1 MYPKRTR
8 DGWACEEEE
17 GACAVRGTSVAGMR
31 LGHPLEAA
39 RSNNK
44 SIFKLIHAMQLVTA
58 AVGILRVC
66 IVFLQVWS
74 RIHHEYLRDE
84 SFVQL
89 CASGSANE
97 SPKMQQ
103 ACMDVAVDRSS
114 PVVAK
119 AVLETFKQLSVEL
132 FELASSPIQ
141 SMGILGYVA
150 VVFGAPVLRF
160 LGPIFA
166 LLVAQ
171 WRSHSASARSEHGQA
186 GAGDVILV
194 TFGQGANESAFTNT
208 HSKSPHSNRLKWD

>member
-1 MYPKRTR
+1 
-8 DGWACEEEE
+8 
-17 GACAVRGTSVAGMR
+17 MR
-31 LGHPLEAA
+31 LGHHLDAA
-39 RSNNK
+39 GSNNK
-44 SIFKLIHAMQLVTA
+44 SIFKIIHAMQLVTA
-58 AVGILRVC
+58 AVGLLRVC

-103 ACMDVAVDRSS
+103 ACMDIAVDRSS

-119 AVLETFKQLSVEL
+119 AVLETFKQLTVEL

-141 SMGILGYVA
+141 SMGILGYLA
-150 VVFGAPVLRF
+150 VVFGTPVLRF
-160 LGPIFA
+160 FGPLVA

-171 WRSHSASARSEHGQA
+171 WRSHSASTRSEHGQV
-186 GAGDVILV
+186 GTGDIVLV
-194 TFGQGANESAFTNT
+194 TFGQGANESGLRSINSTNA
-208 HSKSPHSNRLKWD
+208 HGDRVKWE